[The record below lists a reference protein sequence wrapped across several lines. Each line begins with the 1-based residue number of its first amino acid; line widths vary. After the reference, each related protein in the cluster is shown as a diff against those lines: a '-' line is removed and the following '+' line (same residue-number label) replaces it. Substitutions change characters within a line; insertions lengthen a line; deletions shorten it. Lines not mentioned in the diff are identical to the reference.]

1 MLNLVYSLLLSSF
14 LYIKVM
20 KLNCFSYMWV
30 PYKEQLNGVGE
41 SRRDLF
47 EACCHDA
54 KAQVLPIVQSVPA
67 VTRAYQHTVRLALIP

>member
-1 MLNLVYSLLLSSF
+1 MLNLVYSLLLPSLLKGDEIELF
-14 LYIKVM
+14 FIY
-20 KLNCFSYMWV
+20 
-30 PYKEQLNGVGE
+30 VGSIQRTTKWSRTYQ
-41 SRRDLF
+41 SRRNLL